1 MSSAQGD
8 KTCLGPHVFRRQ
20 AILAG
25 RAERSESLHDGFE
38 TDVLGQAHSTQA
50 LDVDFVRPPFPR
62 RPRRRACASCF
73 LPRPR
78 IFVPP
83 YKGTDRE
90 ETFARALLPQETQS
104 CLSKLYGAQLRG
116 WSKVV
121 TAVRSCS
128 SGQTELLVSLGQTF
142 ACITANHVSLVR
154 DFRRDQVLD
163 LFGAFWRACQR
174 VRGGGSRSVFG
185 IERLRFRLGL
195 GLE

>member
-20 AILAG
+20 AVLAG

-38 TDVLGQAHSTQA
+38 ADVLGQEHSIQA
-50 LDVDFVRPPFPR
+50 LDVGFCPTTLSKETQTTEHTLH
-62 RPRRRACASCF
+62 ASCQG
-73 LPRPR
+73 LASL
-78 IFVPP
+78 VPP
-83 YKGTDRE
+83 YKGNGPRRDLGPG
-90 ETFARALLPQETQS
+90 FATEETQS
-104 CLSKLYGAQLRG
+104 CLSKLCGAQLRG

-163 LFGAFWRACQR
+163 LFGAFWRACQ
-174 VRGGGSRSVFG
+174 G
-185 IERLRFRLGL
+185 
-195 GLE
+195 